1 MERKMSGKLTLEMAL
16 DILEKAQKAAEEMG
30 VPPMAFA
37 IVDAA
42 GHLVALHNMDNGRWI
57 SPEIAQAKAVTSAA
71 FRAPSGALGER
82 MRENPFFVNA
92 MSALTQGR
100 FVASKGGLPIMM
112 DDEVIGAIGASGG
125 TGDQDEDVIRKA
137 LGG

>member
-1 MERKMSGKLTLEMAL
+1 MSGKLTLAMAV
-16 DILEKAQKAAEEMG
+16 DILEKAQSIAEEMG

-57 SPEIAQAKAVTSAA
+57 SPKIAQAKAVTSAA
-71 FRAPSGALGER
+71 FREESGKLGER
-82 MRENPFFVNA
+82 MSGNPSFVSA
-92 MSALTQGR
+92 MSALTQGH
-100 FVASKGGLPIMM
+100 FVASKGGLPILM
-112 DDEVIGAIGASGG
+112 DGEVIGAIGASGG

-137 LGG
+137 LDG

>member
-1 MERKMSGKLTLEMAL
+1 MSGKLTLAMAVE
-16 DILEKAQKAAEEMG
+16 ILEKAQSAAEEMG
-30 VPPMAFA
+30 MPPMAFA

-71 FRAPSGALGER
+71 FRSSSGALGER
-82 MRENPFFVNA
+82 MRENPFFVSA
-92 MSALTQGR
+92 VSALTQGR
-100 FVASKGGLPIMM
+100 FVASKGGLPITV
-112 DDEVIGAIGASGG
+112 DGEVIGAIGASGG